1 MYNQQPE
8 GTKSRP
14 YQVFGLSYY
23 GPFHNIGYGIRLVK
37 MKTSDISAL
46 FVPALFP
53 FQHKHRMADRGI
65 LKLLK

>member
-1 MYNQQPE
+1 MYNQKALNPIHIRFS
-8 GTKSRP
+8 GFPTMGHFTTTLGM
-14 YQVFGLSYY
+14 VF
-23 GPFHNIGYGIRLVK
+23 LVK
-37 MKTSDISAL
+37 MKMSDISAL